1 MLPTSLITEVNKR
14 KIRDMS
20 HELKKYGKK
29 CNLHSQNLYSK
40 LIFHLVKIK

>member
-29 CNLHSQNLYSK
+29 CNLIHKTYIPS
-40 LIFHLVKIK
+40 